1 MQLSVSVSQALG
13 LHDILGKMKFLI
25 RFNLIIASVLLSA
38 KVYAQATGASDVIG
52 TAGTSYDEMSKA
64 AAKNRE
70 MANQLYKQAL
80 ADEKAAWS
88 SFPPNVGLLSKALNQ
103 SKEGKMADDQAK
115 EFARGAMHSINTG
128 GRSGDFK
135 LNEYG
140 SVSESTLKDL
150 ANGSSPFRGAVE
162 SKLGGYGMKLADD
175 KMSIKTPI
183 GNLPINMSMDKL
195 EGGLRK
201 IASSMGYNP
210 DDVSKGL
217 RASEAF
223 RDSIANRLMADLN
236 SGKGGAGSGSGA
248 GGAVNAANLG
258 GAGEGEGKKDGGS
271 AAAAAGAGAEGS
283 FTQDDASRQA
293 ELQRNREEFLK
304 KMGAEDPESLGPLHG
319 PNDDLFRVVHIK
331 YQSLRGEGVFFENE
345 FTQMM
350 ANVMKPASLTRSSQP
365 AKVASR
371 LPAASNG
378 PIKPMVTP
386 K

>member
-1 MQLSVSVSQALG
+1 MQS
-13 LHDILGKMKFLI
+13 LHRFILI
-25 RFNLIIASVLLSA
+25 TASVLLSTNA
-38 KVYAQATGASDVIG
+38 YAQATGASDVIG

-64 AAKNRE
+64 AVKNRE

-88 SFPPNVGLLSKALNQ
+88 SFPPNVSLLSKALNQ

-115 EFARGAMHSINTG
+115 EFARGAMHSINSG

-140 SVSESTLKDL
+140 SVSESQLKDL
-150 ANGSSPFRGAVE
+150 ANGSSPYRGAVE

-175 KMSIKTPI
+175 KMSIKTPL
-183 GNLPINMSMDKL
+183 GTLPINMSMDQL

-223 RDSIANRLMADLN
+223 RNSLANRLMADLGSGRN
-236 SGKGGAGSGSGA
+236 SGPGGGTI
-248 GGAVNAANLG
+248 GGAVSQANLG
-258 GAGEGEGKKDGGS
+258 AAGEGEGKKDAN
-271 AAAAAGAGAEGS
+271 AAIAAAGSGEGT
-283 FTQDDASRQA
+283 FVQDDASRQA
-293 ELQRNREEFLK
+293 ELQKNRDEFLR
-304 KMGAEDPESLGPLHG
+304 KMGAMNPESLGPIHG
-319 PNDDLFRVVHIK
+319 PNDDLFRIVHIK

-350 ANVMKPASLTRSSQP
+350 ANAIKPTSVVRSSQP